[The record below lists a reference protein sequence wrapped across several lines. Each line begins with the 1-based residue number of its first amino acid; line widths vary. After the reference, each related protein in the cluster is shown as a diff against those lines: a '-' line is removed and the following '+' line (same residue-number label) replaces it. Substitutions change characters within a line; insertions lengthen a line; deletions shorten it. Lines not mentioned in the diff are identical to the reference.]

1 MSLPPLPVTVIS
13 GYLGAGKTSLV
24 NHLLRHAEGRRIM
37 VMVNDFGAL
46 DIDADLLESAT
57 EDTLTLSN
65 GCVCC
70 TMGTEFLYALSDAL
84 DRRPRPDC
92 LVIEA
97 SGVADPA
104 KIAAAAHAEPEMT
117 YSGIVTMA
125 DAASLAERL
134 EDPLIGAQVAGQ
146 FRGADLI
153 LVTRTDIAD
162 FDAARALLA
171 PLSAAPV
178 IEAPMGAAPADLLLD
193 RPEAAPPAPGGHD
206 HGAAYASWSASGGRV
221 AQAGLRALLAAP
233 PPGLFRFKGFV
244 ETEAGAVEAQLVGRA
259 FTIKGA
265 APQGTRAVAIGPKPL
280 FDPRAFE
287 TAWAAITL

>member
-24 NHLLRHAEGRRIM
+24 NHLLRNAGGRRIM

-57 EDTLTLSN
+57 EDTLTLAN

-70 TMGTEFLYALSDAL
+70 TMGTELLYALSDAL

-134 EDPLIGAQVAGQ
+134 ADPLIGAQVAGQ

-162 FDAARALLA
+162 FGAARALLA

-178 IEAPMGAAPADLLLD
+178 IEAPMGAAPVDLLLD
-193 RPEAAPPAPGGHD
+193 RAEAAPPAPGGHD
-206 HGAAYASWSASGGRV
+206 HGVDYASWSGRGGRV
-221 AQAGLRALLAAP
+221 SLAGLRALLAAP
-233 PPGLFRFKGFV
+233 PPGLYRFKGFAM
-244 ETEAGAVEAQLVGRA
+244 TEEGAVEAQLVGRSFNVQPSA
-259 FTIKGA
+259 ETE
-265 APQGTRAVAIGPKPL
+265 TRAVAIGPKPL
-280 FDPRAFE
+280 FDPEGFGA
-287 TAWAAITL
+287 AWARIAL